1 MDDVRLLDSHLHLW
15 DPDHLHYAW
24 LEGPLA
30 ARHDVAELTAALQ
43 DAPAVSERAFVF
55 VQADCAPEQA
65 VDEVDWVVER
75 AGVADIRGVVA
86 FAPVERPSDLDDV
99 LARLCKRPLVR
110 GIRRLL
116 QGEDRGFALSPEF
129 LAGAHAIARA
139 GLTFDACVRHDQLA
153 DVVALADAVPEL
165 TIVLDHLGKPD
176 LSSAPAAR
184 WMGDIAALAERENT
198 VAKISGLPAEAR
210 GPWTPEGLRPYLDV
224 ALEAFGPERL
234 MFGGD
239 WPVSTPYGR
248 WARFVTE
255 WSSRLDPG
263 DRDAILWSTAERTY
277 RLSAAA

>member
-15 DPDHLHYAW
+15 DPGHLHYAW

-176 LSSAPAAR
+176 LSSAAAAR
-184 WMGDIAALAERENT
+184 CRRPCCQPPPSCRRRRPPNL
-198 VAKISGLPAEAR
+198 SGPWHTYGNAPRASRRPSRKAR
-210 GPWTPEGLRPYLDV
+210 GVRNREYLTPLR
-224 ALEAFGPERL
+224 
-234 MFGGD
+234 
-239 WPVSTPYGR
+239 
-248 WARFVTE
+248 
-255 WSSRLDPG
+255 
-263 DRDAILWSTAERTY
+263 
-277 RLSAAA
+277 